1 MENLVIFNSPI
12 LLCLYGL
19 ALALALF
26 ELFSKTTGYVLP
38 IISFAIVIGASIYGL
53 LIGAGLFEVII
64 VLFVFLL
71 INMFGA
77 RRKKE

>member
-1 MENLVIFNSPI
+1 MDNLVIFNSPLI
-12 LLCLYGL
+12 LCLYGL

-26 ELFSKTTGYVLP
+26 ELFSKTTGYILP
-38 IISFAIVIGASIYGL
+38 IISFAIVIGATIYGL

-64 VLFVFLL
+64 ILLVFLL
-71 INMFGA
+71 INMYGA

>member
-1 MENLVIFNSPI
+1 MGNLVIFNSPI

>member
-26 ELFSKTTGYVLP
+26 ELFSKTTGYILP
-38 IISFAIVIGASIYGL
+38 IISFAIVVGATIYGL
-53 LIGAGLFEVII
+53 LLGAGLFEVII
-64 VLFVFLL
+64 ILLIFLL
-71 INMFGA
+71 LNMFGA
-77 RRKKE
+77 RRKLE